1 MSQENMK
8 IVRRVLE
15 AAQAG
20 DDERVLADFHEEI
33 EMHEPHELPGASVR
47 RGHNGYREGRV
58 RLEETFREIAYE
70 PEEFIDAGQRVLVAV
85 RYRGRAR
92 YSDLPVDLLVY
103 WLYAFRADK
112 VIRVDVFFDRV
123 TALEAAGMSE

>member
-1 MSQENMK
+1 MSEENLE

-20 DDERVLADFHEEI
+20 DDDRVLADFHEEI
-33 EMHEPHELPGASVR
+33 EMHEPLELPDASVR
-47 RGHNGYREGRV
+47 RGHSGYREGRV

-70 PEEFIDAGQRVLVAV
+70 PEELIDAGQRVLVAI

-92 YSDLPVDLLVY
+92 HSALPVDVLVY
-103 WLYAFRADK
+103 WLYAFRAGK
-112 VIRVDVFFDRV
+112 VIRVDVFFDRAK
-123 TALEAAGMSE
+123 ALEAAGLSE